1 MKVTIIKADASNKEW
16 NWMAVCEQHLQVI
29 TADTRKELT
38 NYTLADF
45 WSYEMRNWNW
55 TPRARFIGELLTA
68 VAVVA
73 AGWVLFVGTWFALG
87 GN

>member
-1 MKVTIIKADASNKEW
+1 
-16 NWMAVCEQHLQVI
+16 
-29 TADTRKELT
+29 
-38 NYTLADF
+38 
-45 WSYEMRNWNW
+45 MRNWNW
-55 TPRARFIGELLTA
+55 TPRAKFIGELLTA